1 MTNLQELPPGEAEMV
16 WEEYCYHNMMCDTV
30 AMMVKYGSMKVIKD
44 LINMYESAESVKN
57 D

>member
-1 MTNLQELPPGEAEMV
+1 MTNLQELSTHEAEMM

-30 AMMVKYGSMKVIKD
+30 AMMVKYGRDKI
-44 LINMYESAESVKN
+44 INDIIDMYDSAEAVQN